1 MKTATKQAQR
11 TPDWKATLRANVRK
25 LNAAQAQAWL
35 DRYNAENPDK
45 GGTIFHASVREMT
58 GGYNS
63 QSINWIVVRAVAA
76 RRAALAK
83 VQS

>member
-45 GGTIFHASVREMT
+45 GGTIAGPPSRPVSVSVRSPVKT
-58 GGYNS
+58 RTWLARGYC
-63 QSINWIVVRAVAA
+63 
-76 RRAALAK
+76 
-83 VQS
+83 